1 MKSKANVSLILG
13 IVSVVFGIIE
23 CFFPFVVVG
32 IITGI
37 IAITFGALSIK
48 TQKERSIAGILLGV
62 TGILVALIWLHM
74 MIIVK

>member
-13 IVSVVFGIIE
+13 IVSVVFGTIE
-23 CFFPFVVVG
+23 CFLPFVIIG

-37 IAITFGALSIK
+37 LAITFGVLSIK
-48 TQKERSIAGILLGV
+48 IKKERSIAGIILGV
-62 TGILVALIWLHM
+62 TGILVALVWLHM